1 MLSYSDEDSDCH
13 LSMSELASVCESH
26 FAECI
31 SFLESSEP
39 PPEPEPEP
47 DDYCAP
53 VFLGPDIGFANIM
66 AYSDEDGS
74 CTISMSELAA
84 TCADFFNECI
94 SFLNSQDDPPSD
106 AGSEGETIFTIDGWL
121 LMQGSAEILDL
132 GGNAELEFVA
142 LLRQDL
148 STALDTNM
156 DYISVTNIYA
166 ADENQETDIRALHVS
181 IELSAPSTVDA
192 AQALFDELVSQQ
204 ADATSVLMTGLVSST
219 IIQVEE
225 TRDVLSTH
233 ICEPVFLGPDIGY
246 VSVRAWNEE
255 TQECETSMAELATA
269 CNAFFAECMSFLNSA
284 NEPPPEPEPEA
295 SGVGDDDDSD
305 LLTILFASQFFF
317 FLLSPSTFSLSSS

>member
-1 MLSYSDEDSDCH
+1 
-13 LSMSELASVCESH
+13 
-26 FAECI
+26 
-31 SFLESSEP
+31 
-39 PPEPEPEP
+39 
-47 DDYCAP
+47 
-53 VFLGPDIGFANIM
+53 
-66 AYSDEDGS
+66 
-74 CTISMSELAA
+74 
-84 TCADFFNECI
+84 
-94 SFLNSQDDPPSD
+94 
-106 AGSEGETIFTIDGWL
+106 
-121 LMQGSAEILDL
+121 MQGSAEILDL

-166 ADENQETDIRALHVS
+166 ADASQETDIRALHVS

-192 AQALFDELVSQQ
+192 AQMLFDELVSQQ

-295 SGVGDDDDSD
+295 EMTCTEEQIRDCTGGCAEAVWLGDGFCDEDYEGHSLNCE
-305 LLTILFASQFFF
+305 LLHFDNGDCTGGEAAEFEVDCLGQRA
-317 FLLSPSTFSLSSS
+317 PA